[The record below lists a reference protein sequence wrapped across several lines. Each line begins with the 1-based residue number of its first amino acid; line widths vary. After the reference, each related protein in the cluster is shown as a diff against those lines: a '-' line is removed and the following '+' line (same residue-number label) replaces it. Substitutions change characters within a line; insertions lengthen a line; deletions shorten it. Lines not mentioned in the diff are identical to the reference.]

1 MRSHH
6 HALIFG
12 ASHAACMRRAM
23 QRFTPAHANFSAN
36 VAAAGV
42 RHLPGGLFVRNV
54 DGSTSLNPA
63 IQNSFDNIRARQPCP
78 EIWMVTALRCNEA
91 SRITMYEHTTPFAIA
106 TRIDEEER
114 VFGRGQIFSD
124 ILFKEIL
131 RERLSPLDN
140 ELRMLGSLPVAGVIQ
155 IAPPPPLRNNDDITE
170 LLPESFVEKARAIG
184 LIKEEF
190 RISPPE
196 LRKRAWELECE
207 VSEQIARN
215 ANAIFLKHD
224 NQFLGTD
231 GLRGKNSAQD
241 AIHGNVNWGL
251 AVLGQIEKSIMSHKT
266 RVDHEPA

>member
-1 MRSHH
+1 MPGHH

-23 QRFTPAHANFSAN
+23 QRFKPAHTNFSAN

-42 RHLPGGLFVRNV
+42 RHLPGGLFVRDV

-63 IQNSFDNIRARQPCP
+63 IQNSFDNIKARQPSP

-91 SRITMYEHTTPFAIA
+91 SRITMYEHATPFAIA
-106 TRIDEEER
+106 GRFGDEER

-131 RERLSPLDN
+131 RERLSPLAN
-140 ELRMLGSLPVAGVIQ
+140 ELAMLGGLPVAGVIQ
-155 IAPPPPLRNNDDITE
+155 MAPPPPLRDNDVIEE
-170 LLPESFVEKARAIG
+170 LLPESLLEKARAIG
-184 LIKEEF
+184 LIEDEF
-190 RISPPE
+190 RISPLE
-196 LRKRAWELECE
+196 LRRRAWELECE

-215 ANAIFLKHD
+215 AAAIFLKHD
-224 NQFLGTD
+224 NEFIGRD
-231 GLRGKNSAQD
+231 GLRGKDSAQD

-251 AVLGQIEKSIMSHKT
+251 AVLEQIEKSIMLHKT
-266 RVDHEPA
+266 KVDREPA